1 MGRARDVR
9 GIGQERRIL
18 VVSVSVIFIK
28 DAWGARQVGLWEG
41 DLAFLGLLFRL
52 FAMMVGWWG

>member
-9 GIGQERRIL
+9 GIGQERRIP

-28 DAWGARQVGLWEG
+28 DAWGARQKRVIGSG
-41 DLAFLGLLFRL
+41 DK
-52 FAMMVGWWG
+52 